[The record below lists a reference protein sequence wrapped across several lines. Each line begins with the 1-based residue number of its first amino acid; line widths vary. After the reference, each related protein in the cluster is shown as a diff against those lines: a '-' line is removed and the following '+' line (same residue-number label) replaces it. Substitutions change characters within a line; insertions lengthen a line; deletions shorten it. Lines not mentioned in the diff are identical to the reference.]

1 MKRRIVLLVGKS
13 GSGKTTIANECEKS
27 YGLKSIQSYTTR
39 PPRYEGETGHLFVCK
54 QKFDSLPDKVA
65 YTLYNGY
72 EYCATAAQVEENDL
86 YVIDPKGVN
95 EFMRRYNGGKE
106 VCIIYVVADLD
117 PRIAFDIY
125 YERMRRRGDTAKAAA
140 DRVALDNHEFKG
152 FEAKAD
158 YVFVN
163 GRKEDIDS
171 ICNAIAF
178 LAKGA
183 SFDDKNDSVGADN

>member
-1 MKRRIVLLVGKS
+1 M
-13 GSGKTTIANECEKS
+13 
-27 YGLKSIQSYTTR
+27 
-39 PPRYEGETGHLFVCK
+39 
-54 QKFDSLPDKVA
+54 
-65 YTLYNGY
+65 
-72 EYCATAAQVEENDL
+72 
-86 YVIDPKGVN
+86 
-95 EFMRRYNGGKE
+95 
-106 VCIIYVVADLD
+106 VADLD

-140 DRVALDNHEFKG
+140 DRVALDNHEFKD

-183 SFDDKNDSVGADN
+183 SFDENNDDVGADN